1 MDKLENFENR
11 ITDPLTWILF
21 LCFGV
26 SLAALVIYLLD
37 INFSDKTLFL
47 LLGVIRYSSS
57 VLFVCALYKV
67 LLNIYRTIRDRKFHL
82 LKLLLNL
89 ALMIYS
95 IVIILMDE
103 FINTFSGGN
112 L

>member
-1 MDKLENFENR
+1 LEKFENR

-26 SLAALVIYLLD
+26 SLASLVIYLMD
-37 INFSDKTLFL
+37 IDFSDKTLFFL
-47 LLGVIRYSSS
+47 LAVKRYSSYM
-57 VLFVCALYKV
+57 VCICAFYKI
-67 LLNIYRTIRDRKFHL
+67 LLNILRSIRDLDFHL
-82 LKLLLNL
+82 LKLFLNILLM
-89 ALMIYS
+89 AYS

-103 FINTFSGGN
+103 FIIAFSGGN

>member
-1 MDKLENFENR
+1 MDKLENNTNR

-26 SLAALVIYLLD
+26 SLFSLIIYLLD
-37 INFSDKTLFL
+37 FNYSDKTLFL
-47 LLGVIRYSSS
+47 LLSVIRYSSS
-57 VLFVCALYKV
+57 MLFICAFYKV
-67 LLNIYRTIRDRKFHL
+67 LLNIYRTIRDHKFHL

-89 ALMIYS
+89 VLMAYS
-95 IVIILMDE
+95 IVIIFMDE

>member
-1 MDKLENFENR
+1 LENNANR

-26 SLAALVIYLLD
+26 SLVSLIIYLID
-37 INFSDKTLFL
+37 INFSDKTLLKL
-47 LLGVIRYSSS
+47 LAVIRYSSS
-57 VLFVCALYKV
+57 MLFICALYKV

-89 ALMIYS
+89 GLMVYS
-95 IVIILMDE
+95 IIIILSDG
-103 FINTFSGGN
+103 FINAFSGGN

>member
-1 MDKLENFENR
+1 MENNANR

-26 SLAALVIYLLD
+26 SLVSLIIYLID
-37 INFSDKTLFL
+37 INFSDKTLLKL
-47 LLGVIRYSSS
+47 LAVIRYSSS
-57 VLFVCALYKV
+57 MLFICALYKV

-89 ALMIYS
+89 GLMVYS
-95 IVIILMDE
+95 IIIILSDG
-103 FINTFSGGN
+103 FINAFSGGN

>member
-1 MDKLENFENR
+1 MENNENR

-26 SLAALVIYLLD
+26 SLASLVIYLID
-37 INFSDKTLFL
+37 NNFSDKTLFL
-47 LLGVIRYSSS
+47 LLAVIRYSSS
-57 VLFVCALYKV
+57 MLCICAFYKV
-67 LLNIYRTIRDRKFHL
+67 LLNIYRTIRDHKFHL

-89 ALMIYS
+89 VLMVYS
-95 IVIILMDE
+95 IVILLTDG
-103 FINTFSGGN
+103 FINAFSGGN